1 VDYALLDE
9 DETFLTPAQLKKK
22 KIMKMK
28 MKKTI
33 DVKVGQAKKMK
44 LLDDGTEVTD
54 NEDEGQEEVPE
65 DDDYDQEYDEE
76 DLEEE

>member
-1 VDYALLDE
+1 MDYALLDE

>member
-1 VDYALLDE
+1 MDYALLDE

-65 DDDYDQEYDEE
+65 DDDYDQEYEEE